1 MNRRV
6 RTAVAAA
13 SASVLAFPLAAC
25 GSEEN
30 TGVISNDI
38 VVGLLL
44 PDREAARYEKF
55 DRPVIED
62 KVNRLTI
69 GEGKV
74 VYANANQDASLQALQ
89 VDNMIKDEVDVLI
102 LDAVDAK
109 AIAGSV
115 AKAKDTGIPVVAFDR
130 LAEGPV
136 DAYTSFDN
144 EEVGHVQGK
153 ALLKALGG
161 KAKGGKIVMMNGAVT
176 DPNAAMYKTG
186 AHAELDGKVTVGKEY
201 DTEAWNPKNA
211 EANMKAAI
219 DDLGAR
225 GIAGV
230 YSAND
235 GLAGGAIAALKAAG
249 VTSLPPVTG
258 QDAELAAVQRIVAG
272 EQHMTVYKP
281 YAPEAAAA
289 AEMAVA
295 LAKGE
300 SLHTVAQTHVDSP
313 TTKDIPSVL
322 IPVIALTQANI
333 EETVIRDGI
342 YTAEEICTP
351 KYAAACAEL
360 AIG

>member
-1 MNRRV
+1 MNRSV
-6 RTAVAAA
+6 RSAVAAA
-13 SASVLAFPLAAC
+13 SASVLAFSLSGC
-25 GSEEN
+25 GSEEHS
-30 TGVISNDI
+30 GVISNDI

-62 KVNRLTI
+62 KVDRLTI

-89 VDNMIKDEVDVLI
+89 VENMIEDEVDVLI

-115 AKAKDTGIPVVAFDR
+115 EKAEEAGIPVVAFDR
-130 LAEGPV
+130 LAEGPI

-153 ALLKALGG
+153 ALLKALGN
-161 KAKGGKIVMMNGAVT
+161 KAKNSRIVMVNGALT
-176 DPNAAMYKTG
+176 DPNAALFKKG

-201 DTEAWNPKNA
+201 DTEEWSPENA

-219 DDLGAR
+219 AELGADA
-225 GIAGV
+225 IDGV

-235 GLAGGAIAALKAAG
+235 GMAGGAIAALKAAG
-249 VTSLPPVTG
+249 VTALPPVTG
-258 QDAELAAVQRIVAG
+258 QDAELAAVQRIISG
-272 EQHMTVYKP
+272 EQHMSVYKP

-322 IPVIALTQANI
+322 VPVIALTQANI

-351 KYAAACAEL
+351 KFKAACAEL